1 MDKYNRTPHLT
12 WSPGGTK
19 DDKRIVTLDGLLN
32 REVIVTEKVDGSN
45 VCLEHDAVYARSHAK
60 APKHPSFD
68 ALKALHAQVK
78 SMIPEGVQIFG
89 EWCYAKHSIEYT
101 NLPSYLLLF
110 GVRDLYWDTSRRW
123 ASWDLVED
131 WAEQLEVATVPLL
144 GRFSVT
150 TESQLKEVTDRFT
163 TAPSALGGVRE
174 GVVVRVAES
183 FEDSEFPIS
192 VAKWVRKDHVTTSD
206 HWSHQEVVKNRL
218 ADRWSKIL
226 EEVW

>member
-12 WSPGGTK
+12 WSPGGTN

-60 APKHPSFD
+60 DPKHPSFD

-101 NLPSYLLLF
+101 SLPSYLLLF
-110 GVRDLYWDTSRRW
+110 GVRDLYWATSRW
-123 ASWDLVED
+123 ASWELVED

-150 TESQLKEVTDRFT
+150 TENQLKEITDRFT

-183 FEDSEFPIS
+183 FDDSEFSTS

-206 HWSHQEVVKNRL
+206 HWSHQEVTKNKL
-218 ADRWSKIL
+218 ADRWSKFL
-226 EEVW
+226 EES